1 MKAELQEI
9 RQIRV
14 KNNDLWLSILEIA
27 LRRAPDE
34 TKEVLNEIRLN
45 DMMITEIVG
54 EIIDEDS

>member
-1 MKAELQEI
+1 MKEELQEI

-54 EIIDEDS
+54 EIIDEE

>member
-1 MKAELQEI
+1 MKEQLQEI

-45 DMMITEIVG
+45 DLMITEIVG

>member
-1 MKAELQEI
+1 MKEELQEI

-45 DMMITEIVG
+45 DLMITEIVG
-54 EIIDEDS
+54 EIIDEDI